1 MSQSEDIKAAARRA
15 LAPIAEDML
24 EVERI
29 IMREVSSAVSRVDE
43 VGHYI
48 TAAGG
53 KRMRPALLILMARAM
68 GADPAKAAYLG
79 AVIEILHT
87 ATLMHDDV
95 VDEGKMRRGRETANA
110 RWGNGTAVLVG
121 DFFYTRS
128 FQMMVRAGNLKVMQ
142 ALADA
147 ANRLSEGEVL
157 QMSNAHN
164 PDITEADYFGVI
176 KRKTAC
182 LFKAAA
188 HMAAA
193 IAEASPEMEE
203 ACAAYALHLGNA
215 FQIADDI
222 LDYKGEAATIGKNLG
237 ADLREGK
244 VTLPLLYAMQM
255 TTPENRERIR
265 EAVRNG
271 DGDFEEISRIVM
283 QSGALPKCL
292 ERAQQEVEMGKQ
304 KLSALPSGHFKES
317 LLQFLALTVQ
327 RNK

>member
-1 MSQSEDIKAAARRA
+1 
-15 LAPIAEDML
+15 
-24 EVERI
+24 
-29 IMREVSSAVSRVDE
+29 
-43 VGHYI
+43 
-48 TAAGG
+48 
-53 KRMRPALLILMARAM
+53 
-68 GADPAKAAYLG
+68 
-79 AVIEILHT
+79 
-87 ATLMHDDV
+87 
-95 VDEGKMRRGRETANA
+95 
-110 RWGNGTAVLVG
+110 
-121 DFFYTRS
+121 
-128 FQMMVRAGNLKVMQ
+128 
-142 ALADA
+142 
-147 ANRLSEGEVL
+147 
-157 QMSNAHN
+157 
-164 PDITEADYFGVI
+164 
-176 KRKTAC
+176 
-182 LFKAAA
+182 
-188 HMAAA
+188 MAAA

>member
-1 MSQSEDIKAAARRA
+1 MGQRHGRPCGRLFLYSLFSNDGARGQPKSHASARRRRQ
-15 LAPIAEDML
+15 PS
-24 EVERI
+24 ER
-29 IMREVSSAVSRVDE
+29 RRSAADE
-43 VGHYI
+43 Q
-48 TAAGG
+48 
-53 KRMRPALLILMARAM
+53 RAQ
-68 GADPAKAAYLG
+68 PR
-79 AVIEILHT
+79 H
-87 ATLMHDDV
+87 H
-95 VDEGKMRRGRETANA
+95 
-110 RWGNGTAVLVG
+110 
-121 DFFYTRS
+121 RS
-128 FQMMVRAGNLKVMQ
+128 G
-142 ALADA
+142 
-147 ANRLSEGEVL
+147 LS
-157 QMSNAHN
+157 
-164 PDITEADYFGVI
+164 
-176 KRKTAC
+176 
-182 LFKAAA
+182 
-188 HMAAA
+188 
-193 IAEASPEMEE
+193 EASPEMEE

-255 TTPENRERIR
+255 TTPEDRERIR